1 MEGLGSNLCNHIVKE
16 VIKHSENRLRLWH
29 VSVPGGMDLG
39 YDSYDSFVVACYTE
53 DEARN
58 TSPGGIDMSNKDKT
72 HSCWWG
78 WINRDDI
85 SQLIVTEI
93 GYAKEGISFRSVIIA
108 SFNAG

>member
-29 VSVPGGMDLG
+29 VSVPLGIDLG
-39 YDSYDSFVVACYTE
+39 YDSHDSFVVACYTE
-53 DEARN
+53 NEARN
-58 TSPGGIDMSNKDKT
+58 TSPNGLVLDLENKY
-72 HSCWWG
+72 SFYG
-78 WINRDDI
+78 WIDFEDI
-85 SQLIVTEI
+85 PKLIVTEI

>member
-16 VIKHSENRLRLWH
+16 VIKHSENRLRLWL
-29 VSVPGGMDLG
+29 VSVPLGMDLG

-53 DEARN
+53 DEARITTPQGN
-58 TSPGGIDMSNKDKT
+58 ISD
-72 HSCWWG
+72 WRG
-78 WINRDDI
+78 WIDPEDF
-85 SQLIVTEI
+85 SKLIVTEI